1 MRVIRFILFTLE
13 MLEDIFKEYDNHP
26 PFDIPKTKEEA
37 MELSEELWE
46 LSENEEQNID
56 RMKEIAKIL
65 TDFYLNTN
73 KDGKD
78 GMWALQKDNN

>member
-1 MRVIRFILFTLE
+1 

-37 MELSEELWE
+37 DKLSEELWE
-46 LSENEEQNID
+46 LSENEEKNID
-56 RMKEIAKIL
+56 RMKQIAKIL
-65 TDFYLNTN
+65 TNFYLDNN

>member
-1 MRVIRFILFTLE
+1 

-37 MELSEELWE
+37 DKLSEELWE

-65 TDFYLNTN
+65 TDFYLNNN

-78 GMWALQKDNN
+78 GMWTLQKDNN

>member
-1 MRVIRFILFTLE
+1 

-37 MELSEELWE
+37 DKLSEELWE
-46 LSENEEQNID
+46 LSEDEEKNIY

-65 TDFYLNTN
+65 TQYFLDQWNW
-73 KDGKD
+73 GKS
-78 GMWALQKDNN
+78 KE